1 MGKKKNNSRAGV
13 IVVDFEIDAETVFLV
28 IRNTGKLPVLNL
40 KIKPS
45 AVILGLE
52 GKRDIGKLSIFEEIS
67 YLAPLKEIKIFVD
80 SFESFFSNLKDSLVT
95 FSISY
100 RDEKNKS
107 LKMKITHDL
116 KIYADLIFLIKKS

>member
-1 MGKKKNNSRAGV
+1 MGKKKTNSRVGI
-13 IVVDFEIDAETVFLV
+13 IVVDFEIDAEMVFLV
-28 IRNTGKLPVLNL
+28 IRNTGQLPVLNL

-45 AVILGLE
+45 TAILGLE
-52 GKRDIGKLSIFEEIS
+52 GKRDIGQLSIFEEIR

-80 SFESFFSNLKDSLVT
+80 SFESFFRNLEDFLVS

-100 RDEKNKS
+100 KDEKNKS

-116 KIYADLIFLIKKS
+116 KIYADLIFFIKKS